1 MAKHALLS
9 PSGAARWAVC
19 LGSTAMCAGLPDSTS
34 SYADEGTA
42 AHFLGATL
50 LEHKLQAQ
58 AFFGCDVLVHKDG
71 SCSLMIGDK
80 PSETFGDPLP
90 AAGQLSNTFNVDADM
105 VRHIQTYIDLV
116 RQYALG
122 GKLYVERSLDISH
135 ITGEDDAEGTSDVV
149 IVQSKELVVADL
161 KFGMGEEV
169 SAIENPQLFMYGDAA
184 LEEFDLTGDIETVRM
199 VIIQPRITSLPSE
212 YVLTVAELKERVE
225 TLRSAAGVAT
235 SLIEEAAVNGEDVL
249 LDSLTPGEK
258 QCRWCK
264 RSGDCKA
271 QDSAVSALVNAEF
284 DDLTLI
290 PADAVEETAK
300 KQAYTPDLEALSTK
314 MKAAGFV
321 EHWVNSVR
329 GLVETE
335 LLKGIAVP
343 DFKLVQGRK
352 SPRAWA
358 DSMVAEQEMKRM
370 RLKLGE
376 MYVSKLASPT
386 QIEVLLKDAHP
397 TKWKQLVEHIVQHD
411 GKPSVAPM
419 SDKRIAL
426 VVRPPTDDF
435 VDETGSD
442 LV

>member
-19 LGSTAMCAGLPDSTS
+19 LGSTAMCTGLPNSTS

-50 LEHKLQAQ
+50 LEHNLQAQ
-58 AFFGCDVLVHKDG
+58 AFFGCDVLVHKNSD
-71 SCSLMIGDK
+71 CSLMIGDK
-80 PSETFGDPLP
+80 PSEIFGEIPP
-90 AAGQLSNTFNVDADM
+90 VAGQLSNKFTVDADT
-105 VRHIQTYIDLV
+105 VRHVQKYIDLV

-122 GKLYVERSLDISH
+122 GKLYVERSLSISH

-149 IVQSKELVVADL
+149 VLQPKELVVIDL
-161 KFGMGEEV
+161 KYGMGEEV
-169 SAIENPQLFMYGDAA
+169 SAVENPQLFMYGDAA
-184 LEEFDLTGDIETVRM
+184 LEEFDLTGEIETVRM

-212 YVLTVAELKERVE
+212 YALPVSELKERVE
-225 TLRSAAGVAT
+225 KLRIAATRAT
-235 SLIEEAAVNGEDVL
+235 ELIDFAALNGMDVL
-249 LDSLTPGEK
+249 PDSLTPGEK

-271 QDSAVSALVNAEF
+271 QDDAVAKLVNAEF
-284 DDLTLI
+284 EDLTLV
-290 PADAVEETAK
+290 PKALVEETAK
-300 KQAYTPDLEALSTK
+300 KQAYTPDLEALSIK
-314 MKAAGFV
+314 MRAADFV

-329 GLVETE
+329 GMVEAE
-335 LLKGIAVP
+335 LLKGTAVP

-352 SPRAWA
+352 SPRSWVDAV
-358 DSMVAEQEMKRM
+358 VAEQELKRL
-370 RLKLGE
+370 RLKQSE

-386 QIEVLLKDAHP
+386 QVEALLKDAHP
-397 TKWKQLVEHIVQHD
+397 KIWKQLVGHITQAE
-411 GKPSVAPM
+411 GRPSVAPM
-419 SDKRIAL
+419 SDKRVAL